1 MKWRNAIRASEQI
14 GVVKFWGNRLSARFR
29 SPSLHFKLLLL
40 FCVATSLLIGDTAD
54 GQQLKRIKIGYPSLS
69 FRQSNVWVA
78 REMGLFAKY
87 GLEVEPIL
95 FRGGQVATQALVSGD
110 PPIVNIG
117 TVVQATIQG
126 HNLVLTAAVE
136 TKYDLIVFTRPGIT
150 QLEQLK
156 GKRIGITGFNS
167 ATHYGSIIL
176 ARHLGVDLKE
186 FTLIPAGLDTERIA
200 SVQSGVI
207 DATYLSSSAA
217 PLGRRAGLVE
227 HVSIGDLGVEVQG
240 NGFATSRAYIA
251 SNRET
256 VRSALRG
263 FVEAIYFVYANKP
276 AAQKVFAK
284 YMRTND
290 PAVLEDSYN
299 GYIKS
304 IPKKPYPTLKGIQF
318 MLDVLAPTLPN
329 AKNFKPEQFVDL
341 SFLQEMEKDG
351 FFNEMAKRYPSK

>member
-1 MKWRNAIRASEQI
+1 LGGYHVAQSQTLK
-14 GVVKFWGNRLSARFR
+14 
-29 SPSLHFKLLLL
+29 KL
-40 FCVATSLLIGDTAD
+40 
-54 GQQLKRIKIGYPSLS
+54 KIGYPSLS

-126 HNLVLTAAVE
+126 HNLVLVAAVE
-136 TKYDLIVFTRPGIT
+136 TKYDLIIFTRPGIT

-156 GKRIGITGFNS
+156 GKKIGITGFNS
-167 ATHYGSIIL
+167 ATHYASIIL
-176 ARHLGVDLKE
+176 ARHLNVDVKD

-200 SVQSGVI
+200 SVTTGVL
-207 DATYLSSSAA
+207 DATYVATSAA
-217 PLGRRAGLVE
+217 PLARKAGLNE
-227 HVSIGDLGVEVQG
+227 LVSVGDLGVEVQG

-251 SNRET
+251 SNRDT
-256 VRSALRG
+256 VKNALKG
-263 FVEAIYFVYANKP
+263 FVEAIYFIYANK
-276 AAQKVFAK
+276 AATQKVFAK
-284 YMRTND
+284 YMRTNNSD
-290 PAVLEDSYN
+290 VLEDSYN

-318 MLDVLAPTLPN
+318 MLDVLTPTLPN

-341 SFLQEMEKDG
+341 SFLQELEKEG
-351 FFNEMAKRYPSK
+351 FFNEMIKRYPTKN

>member
-1 MKWRNAIRASEQI
+1 MKR
-14 GVVKFWGNRLSARFR
+14 VLVLFLLSV
-29 SPSLHFKLLLL
+29 L
-40 FCVATSLLIGDTAD
+40 FHLVAAPTTHA
-54 GQQLKRIKIGYPSLS
+54 QTLKRIKIGYPSLS

-78 REMGLFAKY
+78 KEMGLFNKY

-126 HNLVLTAAVE
+126 HNVVLVAAVE
-136 TKYDLIVFTRPGIT
+136 TKYDLIIFTRSGIT
-150 QLEQLK
+150 QMEQLR
-156 GKRIGITGFNS
+156 GKRLGITGFNS
-167 ATHYGSIIL
+167 ATHYASIIL
-176 ARHLGVDLKE
+176 ARHLNADLKE

-200 SVQSGVI
+200 AVNSGVL
-207 DATYLSSSAA
+207 DATYVATSTA
-217 PLGRRAGLVE
+217 PLARKAGLQELVQ
-227 HVSIGDLGVEVQG
+227 IGDLGVEVQG

-251 SNRET
+251 SNRDT
-256 VRSALRG
+256 VKSALKG
-263 FVEAIYFVYANKP
+263 FVEAIYFIYANKKD
-276 AAQKVFAK
+276 AQRVFSK
-284 YMRTND
+284 YMRSND

-318 MLDVLAPTLPN
+318 MLDVLTPTLPQ

-341 SFLQEMEKDG
+341 SFLQELEKEG
-351 FFNEMAKRYPSK
+351 FFNEMAKRYPVK

>member
-1 MKWRNAIRASEQI
+1 VHKHIAGAAQHHKPEAA
-14 GVVKFWGNRLSARFR
+14 GA
-29 SPSLHFKLLLL
+29 LL
-40 FCVATSLLIGDTAD
+40 FVALHHRPDLIDIQGASQPGVLPDYDRALL
-54 GQQLKRIKIGYPSLS
+54 
-69 FRQSNVWVA
+69 A
-78 REMGLFAKY
+78 RELALFPDWY
-87 GLEVEPIL
+87 V
-95 FRGGQVATQALVSGD
+95 
-110 PPIVNIG
+110 
-117 TVVQATIQG
+117 
-126 HNLVLTAAVE
+126 
-136 TKYDLIVFTRPGIT
+136 
-150 QLEQLK
+150 
-156 GKRIGITGFNS
+156 
-167 ATHYGSIIL
+167 
-176 ARHLGVDLKE
+176 ARHLGIDLKE

-200 SVQSGVI
+200 SVMSGVI

-227 HVSIGDLGVEVQG
+227 HVSLGDLGVEVQG

-251 SNRET
+251 NNRDV

-263 FVEAIYFVYANKP
+263 FVEAIYFVYGNK
-276 AAQKVFAK
+276 AATQKVFAK

-351 FFNEMAKRYPSK
+351 FFNEMAKRYPVK

>member
-1 MKWRNAIRASEQI
+1 MKRVS
-14 GVVKFWGNRLSARFR
+14 VLFVLSV
-29 SPSLHFKLLLL
+29 L
-40 FCVATSLLIGDTAD
+40 FHLVAAPTTHA
-54 GQQLKRIKIGYPSLS
+54 QTLKRIKIGYPSLS

-78 REMGLFAKY
+78 KEMGLFNKY

-126 HNLVLTAAVE
+126 HNVVLVAAVE
-136 TKYDLIVFTRPGIT
+136 TKYDLIIFTRSGIT
-150 QLEQLK
+150 QMEQLR
-156 GKRIGITGFNS
+156 GKRLGITGFNS
-167 ATHYGSIIL
+167 ATHYASIIL
-176 ARHLGVDLKE
+176 ARHLNADLKE

-200 SVQSGVI
+200 AVNSGVL
-207 DATYLSSSAA
+207 DATYVATSAA
-217 PLGRRAGLVE
+217 PLARKAGLQELVQ
-227 HVSIGDLGVEVQG
+227 IGDLGVEVQG

-251 SNRET
+251 SNRDT
-256 VRSALRG
+256 VKSALKG
-263 FVEAIYFVYANKP
+263 FVEAIYFIYSNKKD
-276 AAQKVFAK
+276 AQRVFSK
-284 YMRTND
+284 YMRSND

-318 MLDVLAPTLPN
+318 MLDVLTPTLPQ

-341 SFLQEMEKDG
+341 SFLQELEKEG
-351 FFNEMAKRYPSK
+351 FFTEMAKRYPVK